1 MSAAKVDPSN
11 ANVFVHRGILALQ
24 ARTDIAGARELIQ
37 KAIKIDPKCEFA
49 YETLGTLE
57 VPIHIN
63 LLCNLV
69 EFKNYTSVSLI
80 QHVNLQ
86 VQSGNLKVALSHFDQ
101 AIPLANTELEM
112 AQICGLRAAAS
123 AQINVS
129 DRLGIQLP
137 SMMM

>member
-57 VPIHIN
+57 VIHIN
-63 LLCNLV
+63 LPC
-69 EFKNYTSVSLI
+69 
-80 QHVNLQ
+80 
-86 VQSGNLKVALSHFDQ
+86 HFVDWKHF
-101 AIPLANTELEM
+101 
-112 AQICGLRAAAS
+112 S
-123 AQINVS
+123 
-129 DRLGIQLP
+129 
-137 SMMM
+137 

>member
-1 MSAAKVDPSN
+1 M
-11 ANVFVHRGILALQ
+11 F
-24 ARTDIAGARELIQ
+24 
-37 KAIKIDPKCEFA
+37 
-49 YETLGTLE
+49 
-57 VPIHIN
+57 
-63 LLCNLV
+63 
-69 EFKNYTSVSLI
+69 
-80 QHVNLQ
+80 Q